1 MNRIKLFVSISVL
14 ALVSACGM
22 LGGNKETDSVAATG
36 TTGTDC
42 TDCGFIESINI
53 VEGREGIGLSSVLG
67 GSGGGIAGAAI
78 GSEYGD
84 TSQTAATVAGASSSA
99 MSGLQ
104 VQRRVGNNNNLY
116 RFTVRMD
123 NGKRQ
128 TVSLESRSGFEVGD
142 RVKVVDGSIVKTM
155 PGK

>member
-1 MNRIKLFVSISVL
+1 MNRIKLFVSIFAL
-14 ALVSACGM
+14 ALVAACGT
-22 LGGNKETDSVAATG
+22 LGANKEADSAVA
-36 TTGTDC
+36 TGTDC

-53 VEGREGIGLSSVLG
+53 TEGREGIGLSSVLG

-78 GSEYGD
+78 GSEYGN

-128 TVSLESRSGFEVGD
+128 TVALESRSGFEVGD
-142 RVKVVDGSIVKTM
+142 RVKIVDGSIVKTM